1 MPTLPTTNGYTLN
14 PLVWL
19 AGAFSAGIF
28 LAAFFALQILYFVAA
43 TVVLVSAAIIFRSHV
58 VATAFVLI
66 AFAALGAVCFQ
77 VEEGSV
83 KEDRLKRLIDGGRI
97 ASGDPVETSGTVV
110 GATEPAPE
118 GAFIFVAVDEVKY
131 RGEAIKAS
139 GRIRL
144 FVNLRTEEAIRDL
157 DTVGVANGTR
167 LAVAGTMVRE
177 DAFLNP
183 GVMPRTRILDQQGID
198 ATMSVKS
205 PLLIE
210 KRSDHSGL
218 DTLGWVYEQRRR
230 LIGTI
235 RNTFRSQTAGILI
248 AATLGNK
255 YFLDRQTADLFREG
269 GTFHVLVISGL
280 HITFIGGMIL
290 LVVRRFS
297 RKPGF
302 QFGITIGLLWAYALA
317 VGAEPPVIRASLM
330 FTAILFAYVID
341 RQASPMN
348 SLGICILLLLVW
360 RPSDLFNPSFQL
372 TVISVAAIIGL
383 ALPLISKLRAIG
395 SWRPSAQEPL
405 PPRAPRWLVRACE
418 TLYWNR
424 TEWDIELR
432 AEVWSASLFKFP
444 FFGGRLAGAARRAVA
459 YCLEAMIVSL
469 SVQICL
475 LPLLIYYFHRLSPA
489 SVLLNIWVGIL
500 LAAKSIAA
508 GLALLLSSI
517 SSLLAAPVVEIVEFM
532 NSLMLWIPS
541 LIVSL
546 DAASWRV
553 PVYSG
558 ELRWVYLFYL
568 LPVVMFGILLSNW
581 QPFRPDQNGGWAKW
595 LRGASALVVMIY
607 AGMLIVHPFS
617 SPAADGRLRIDFL
630 DVGQGDAALVT
641 FPNGETMLIDG
652 GGIVNYGRMADDDF
666 EPDIARVGE
675 MVVSEFLW
683 ERGYSRIDHIVA
695 SHADAD
701 HTQGLIDVA
710 RNFEIGKAYFAAAQ
724 AASDETS
731 QLFEILNAR
740 GVATLGMQRGD
751 RLSIGGVDLE
761 VLHPTA
767 DSTAANTTENNRSLV
782 LMLRYGGRSFLF
794 TGDIEEEAEAELLA
808 SGGQITSDVVK
819 VPHHGSRTSSTIAL
833 VNSTKPQIAVI
844 PVGRRSRFGHP
855 HTEVVERW
863 TSSGADLRSTG
874 EKGTITIITDASGEM
889 SVNTYK

>member
-14 PLVWL
+14 PLVWI
-19 AGAFSAGIF
+19 AGAFSIGIF
-28 LAAFFALQILYFVAA
+28 LAAFLPLPLLYFVAG
-43 TVVLVSAAIIFRSHV
+43 TVMSVSAAVIFRSHV
-58 VATAFVLI
+58 VATPFVLI

-77 VEEGSV
+77 VEVGSV
-83 KEDRLKRLIDGGRI
+83 SQDRLKRLIDGGRI

-110 GATEPAPE
+110 GAPEPAPE
-118 GAFIFVAVDEVKY
+118 GAFILLTVDEIRY
-131 RGEAIKAS
+131 RGDVIKAS

-144 FVNLRTEEAIRDL
+144 FVNLRTEAAIQDL
-157 DTVGVANGTR
+157 DAVGVGNGTR
-167 LAVAGTMVRE
+167 IVVAGTMVRE
-177 DAFLNP
+177 VAFLNP
-183 GVMPRTRILDQQGID
+183 GVIPRTQILDQQGID

-210 KRSDHSGL
+210 KLSDPSGL
-218 DTLGWVYEQRRR
+218 DPLGWVYEQRQS

-235 RNTFRSQTAGILI
+235 RSTFKPQTAGILI

-255 YFLDRQTADLFREG
+255 YFLDRRTADLFREG

-290 LVVRRFS
+290 LAVRRFS
-297 RKPGF
+297 RKPSF
-302 QFGITIGLLWAYALA
+302 QFGITICLLWAYAFA
-317 VGAEPPVIRASLM
+317 VGAESPVIRASLM

-341 RQASPMN
+341 RQVSPMN
-348 SLGICILLLLVW
+348 SLGLCVLLLLVW

-372 TVISVAAIIGL
+372 TVVSVAAIIGV
-383 ALPLISKLRAIG
+383 ALPLVSKLRAIG

-405 PPRAPRWLVRACE
+405 PPRAPRWLVRVCE

-424 TEWDIELR
+424 TGWDIELR
-432 AEVWSASLFKFP
+432 AEVWSASLFKLP
-444 FFGGRLAGAARRAVA
+444 FFGGRLAGVARRAAA
-459 YCLEAMIVSL
+459 YCIEAMIVSL

-489 SVLLNIWVGIL
+489 SVVLNIWVGIL
-500 LAAKSIAA
+500 LATKSIFAA
-508 GLALLLSSI
+508 IALILGFVNTI
-517 SSLLAAPVVEIVEFM
+517 LAAPIVEIVELI
-532 NSLMLWIPS
+532 SRLMLEIPS

-546 DAASWRV
+546 DAASWRI
-553 PVYSG
+553 PVYSEG
-558 ELRWVYLFYL
+558 LRWAYMFYL
-568 LPVVMFGILLSNW
+568 LPVVTFGILLSKW
-581 QPFRPDQNGGWAKW
+581 QPFRRNQNDGRAKW
-595 LRGASALVVMIY
+595 LLAVSALVVMIY
-607 AGMLIVHPFS
+607 AGMLIVHPLS
-617 SPAADGRLRIDFL
+617 SPAVDGRLRIDFL

-710 RNFEIGKAYFAAAQ
+710 RNFKIGNAYFAATQ
-724 AASDETS
+724 VASDETA

-740 GVATLGMQRGD
+740 GAATLGLRRGD
-751 RLSIGGVDLE
+751 RLSIGGAELE

-767 DSTAANTTENNRSLV
+767 NSTTANTTENNRSLG
-782 LMLRYGGRSFLF
+782 LMLSDGGRSFLF
-794 TGDIEEEAEAELLA
+794 TGDIEEEAEAEILA
-808 SGGQITSDVVK
+808 AGGEITTDVVK
-819 VPHHGSRTSSTIAL
+819 VPHHGSRTSSTISL
-833 VNSTKPQIAVI
+833 VSATKPLIAVI

-855 HTEVVERW
+855 HAEVVERW
-863 TSSGADLRSTG
+863 TLSGADLRTTG
-874 EKGTITIITDASGEM
+874 EKGTITVATDANGEM